1 MDLEE
6 IWKRYAEERGILGRY
21 DKDYLNTL
29 KSVFMAGARQAIEQT
44 KTIFVDNSGS
54 CATFSED
61 TAKKK
66 LKDYKIIPML

>member
-6 IWKRYAEERGILGRY
+6 IWKRYAKERGILDRY

-29 KSVFMAGARQAIEQT
+29 KSVFMAGARETIEET
-44 KTIFVDNSGS
+44 KTIFVDSSGS

-66 LKDYKIIPML
+66 LRDYKIIPML